1 MKILNRIILFFS
13 LIILYIIVKEFLEL
27 YVNARSLH
35 PIIGYLTLIALG
47 GFVFYFVAI
56 PIHRI
61 IKIPKHYGPSKNKD
75 EIPQLLT
82 DRIDN
87 YKTNKHLIKTGFDF
101 SAINYDGEG
110 YQKIIDALTVE
121 SKKIREKYVK
131 RLFYSST
138 VARNGFIDAI
148 LILSSAVNMIKEIF
162 ILYNGRVT
170 NKDLLTI
177 GKKVYYA
184 MAISGSEGVQVATEE
199 IMHSLAIKGFN
210 SIPFI
215 DKIVSSL
222 TDGFVNAVL
231 LTRVAFI
238 TENYCKLLY
247 IESEKEL
254 YPSPRFVI
262 DTTNHITAD
271 IKDKIRET
279 LKKMRDEVVDK
290 TVEFALNPAAYVL
303 SKSVDAAEYVSSGTS
318 SLIKDGITLA
328 ASPFA
333 YVLMK
338 STNVLKRNKEASETA
353 EPEVY
358 ETKPSIRE
366 RLRQARTSTK
376 DVFSRPSDG
385 TKRKKM
391 IDRSRRIASGTAS
404 IAKGGYKHTKN
415 SLNYVFS
422 KSSDALKK
430 IKKRKKTKAE

>member
-1 MKILNRIILFFS
+1 
-13 LIILYIIVKEFLEL
+13 
-27 YVNARSLH
+27 
-35 PIIGYLTLIALG
+35 LIALG
-47 GFVFYFVAI
+47 GFVFYFIAI
-56 PIHRI
+56 PIYRI
-61 IKIPKHYGPSKNKD
+61 IKIPKHFGPTKNKD
-75 EIPQLLT
+75 EIPQLLK

-87 YKTNKHLIKTGFDF
+87 YKTNKYLIKTGFDF
-101 SAINYDGEG
+101 RAINYDGEG
-110 YQKIIDALTVE
+110 YQKIIDALNVQCNN
-121 SKKIREKYVK
+121 IREKYVK

-162 ILYNGRVT
+162 ILYNGRVS

-215 DKIVSSL
+215 DKIMSSL

-247 IESEKEL
+247 IEKDRNL

-271 IKDKIRET
+271 IKEKIRET

-303 SKSVDAAEYVSSGTS
+303 GKSVNAAEYVSLGAS

-333 YVLMK
+333 YVLLK
-338 STNVLKRNKEASETA
+338 STNVLKRKEVLEIT
-353 EPEVY
+353 EPEII
-358 ETKPSIRE
+358 EKKPSIKE
-366 RLRQARTSTK
+366 RLRQAKTSTK
-376 DVFSRPSDG
+376 NVFSRPPDG
-385 TKRKKM
+385 TRKKKM
-391 IDRSRRIASGTAS
+391 VEKGKYLASGTAS
-404 IAKGGYKHTKN
+404 VAKSGYKHTKS
-415 SLNYVFS
+415 SLKYVFS

-430 IKKRKKTKAE
+430 IKKVKKTEAE